1 MEAIKLGK
9 NGQLAIPRAVMK
21 RLNLKGDETL
31 LLEVSDD
38 GVIRLRP
45 AAVLPIEIYS
55 EKRIR
60 EFESETT
67 GDFDALL
74 NQLRAVVRNSSGDFP
89 ANYWLALRNADYA
102 AAERLVRDSSFSAR
116 FWPGGAP
123 IFHHA

>member
-38 GVIRLRP
+38 GVIQLRP
-45 AAVLPIEIYS
+45 AAVLPIEMYS
-55 EKRIR
+55 AARIE

-67 GDFDALL
+67 VDAST
-74 NQLRAVVRNSSGDFP
+74 RARVRTR
-89 ANYWLALRNADYA
+89 LRN
-102 AAERLVRDSSFSAR
+102 RT
-116 FWPGGAP
+116 G
-123 IFHHA
+123 

>member
-31 LLEVSDD
+31 LLEVTDD

-45 AAVLPIEIYS
+45 AAVLPIEIYTPA
-55 EKRIR
+55 RLR

-67 GDFDALL
+67 VDEAT
-74 NQLRAVVRNSSGDFP
+74 RNRVKD
-89 ANYWLALRNADYA
+89 
-102 AAERLVRDSSFSAR
+102 RLSKRT
-116 FWPGGAP
+116 G
-123 IFHHA
+123 

>member
-21 RLNLKGDETL
+21 RLNLKGEETL

-55 EKRIR
+55 EKRIG
-60 EFESETT
+60 EFESESTVDEAT
-67 GDFDALL
+67 
-74 NQLRAVVRNSSGDFP
+74 RSRVKRH
-89 ANYWLALRNADYA
+89 LAGQR
-102 AAERLVRDSSFSAR
+102 S
-116 FWPGGAP
+116 
-123 IFHHA
+123 